1 MGDIFRAVP
10 IGRCGAEP
18 CRAAL
23 LHQPNSLTL
32 KNAEST
38 IRFVRLTDRE
48 RNTIVNAVHRYDAHA
63 RVYLFGS
70 RVDDAKRGGD
80 IDLLVRSAS
89 IGPAERRRIRR
100 SICDVIGEQKIDI
113 LVAAN
118 LDKPLARVAQRSG
131 VLLQ

>member
-1 MGDIFRAVP
+1 M
-10 IGRCGAEP
+10 
-18 CRAAL
+18 
-23 LHQPNSLTL
+23 
-32 KNAEST
+32 
-38 IRFVRLTDRE
+38 RLTDRE
-48 RNTIVNAVHRYDAHA
+48 RKTIVSTVHRYDAQA
-63 RVYLFGS
+63 QVYLFGS
-70 RVDDAKRGGD
+70 RVDDAKKGGD

-118 LDKPLARVAQRSG
+118 LDNPLVRVAQRSG

>member
-1 MGDIFRAVP
+1 M
-10 IGRCGAEP
+10 
-18 CRAAL
+18 
-23 LHQPNSLTL
+23 
-32 KNAEST
+32 
-38 IRFVRLTDRE
+38 RLTDRE
-48 RNTIVNAVHRYDAHA
+48 RDTIVSTVHRYDEQAQ
-63 RVYLFGS
+63 VYLFGS
-70 RVDDAKRGGD
+70 RVDDAKKGGD

-118 LDKPLARVAQRSG
+118 LDNPLVRVAHRSG